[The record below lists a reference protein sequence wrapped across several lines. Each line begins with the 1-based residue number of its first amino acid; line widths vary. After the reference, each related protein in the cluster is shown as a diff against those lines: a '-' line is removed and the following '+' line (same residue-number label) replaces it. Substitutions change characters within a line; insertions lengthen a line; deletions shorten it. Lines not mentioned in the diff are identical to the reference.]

1 MIKENLNKPHQ
12 EDSGT
17 EEVKN
22 SDFNTE
28 NEAEKTRVEE
38 FEERKPEA
46 LEKINEEVDGLSDEE
61 IKDELEKRGL
71 PVDMR
76 SKRKNR
82 EQLKQVRLGRAET
95 MAGLRDKLN
104 EFKQSR
110 QRFVEA
116 ENNLKKYEGLI
127 GSFKMAGDMEADT
140 KENVQEEYD
149 QALAEY
155 EEKRAEYV
163 GEKVNRMLNQQTEL
177 VKTRAENF
185 DQEKGFGKKFYEGY
199 KKLGKWNLGALLGDE
214 FMKKLDR
221 KEDDGKVKRFFKG
234 TARFFTKT
242 LSVRMG
248 LSMGLLGAGFVVGGG
263 IGFVGALAARRV
275 LAGFGTGFG
284 AYDLMKMFGA
294 RKEIKKGMRKE
305 LSKEE
310 LETIELSEIT
320 DRMSHFEQEAEA
332 SGDANVLDNKTYIA
346 LKIEFNSRAKETKA
360 EKTRT
365 KRRKRIQELIEHAD
379 KNLEK
384 VKGEARKKELK
395 RRGIAAGVGLFVG
408 SGALGEALG
417 AGKTFIADL
426 IKGDEAMGEVA
437 EQLSGTGPEASN
449 VDVEQELL
457 REVQEFVLPI
467 PEDLSES
474 AQETYNHLKNIIN
487 GVEGKPGPTII
498 RAQAMDVG
506 DQLKTAAP
514 EQWEEILENYKGKGI
529 DKTDVSELVKQKDE
543 IVKDLT
549 EQADQ
554 SVVVEQLDYQGGDSV
569 WNEVENQLQGRT
581 GFKDLFTGGDEAEQT
596 HAIDYFENK
605 IVANPEEYGLKKG
618 VDFTDLSAED
628 LKSIDWNKLL
638 SVEKGEIDK
647 VFPSLTE
654 EVTIT
659 PALEGV
665 TGTTIS
671 LEATFANEF
680 PKLADKLIETG
691 FFNIDDSLNTFNQ
704 SAFNEVQKLA
714 NLTPETPVDEAL
726 CKEAKNF
733 LQELKNKLPE
743 VHERMLGEF
752 NKIPT
757 EPLIDPLETAR
768 GIQEFALPIPEDL
781 SESAQETY
789 NHLKNIINGVEGKP
803 GPTIIRAQA
812 MDVAEQ
818 LKTAAPEQWEEILQ
832 EYKGEGMDETD
843 ISELVNQRDE
853 IMKGLTEQADQS
865 VVSEQLDYQ
874 GGNTVWREVENQLQG
889 RTGLKDLFT
898 GGDEAEQTH
907 ALDYFKDKIVAN
919 PQEYGLAEGV
929 DADKL
934 TPEQLKSIDWN
945 KLLSIKEG
953 EIDKVFPNLTEEA
966 KQNIIENNRILQE
979 YVSKTGEALDTDTVD
994 QILEDVKEAGS
1005 VDEYLK
1011 PEPEAVIESA
1021 PETINLGEMRDNPDY
1036 DMTPDE
1042 EKLLENI
1049 DAYTADA
1056 GNRAVEKARKAAE
1069 GVLSKLDPEEY
1080 NKYSDVKEAIQNIRI
1095 DDLNEELNE
1104 GKGLLR
1110 FGRPDT
1116 DDLMTGVQR
1125 LAETHDF
1132 SETETKLFSNWL
1144 AGEDGILKKNDF
1156 ADLMTGRELDPVKF
1170 SEQIQDFNDA
1180 INSKDLPD
1188 TYAWEPRHIYTGE
1201 GVEKTE
1207 QLVNI
1212 REVEGGYQID
1222 STGDGMPDQ
1231 DVVHEELTVKQM
1243 MTKEVIK
1250 TAKA

>member
-1 MIKENLNKPHQ
+1 MIKENFKQPPQ
-12 EDSGT
+12 EDPET
-17 EEVKN
+17 EEVKGP
-22 SDFNTE
+22 DFDIE
-28 NEAEKTRVEE
+28 NEAEKTRAEE
-38 FEERKPEA
+38 FEERKPEV

-61 IKDELEKRGL
+61 VKDELEKKGL

-163 GEKVNRMLNQQTEL
+163 GEKVNRVLNQQTEL

-248 LSMGLLGAGFVVGGG
+248 LSMGLLGAGFVLGGG
-263 IGFVGALAARRV
+263 VGFVGALAARRV

-346 LKIEFNSRAKETKA
+346 LKIEFNSRTKETKA

-449 VDVEQELL
+449 VAVEQELL

-474 AQETYNHLKNIIN
+474 AQETYNHLKDIIN

-498 RAQAMDVG
+498 RAQAMAVG
-506 DQLKTAAP
+506 EQLKTAAP
-514 EQWEEILENYKGKGI
+514 EQWEEILQEYKGEG
-529 DKTDVSELVKQKDE
+529 TDETDISELVEQRDKIAKG
-543 IVKDLT
+543 LT
-549 EQADQ
+549 GQADQ
-554 SVVVEQLDYQGGDSV
+554 SVVEQLDYQGGDSV
-569 WNEVENQLQGRT
+569 WNEVKNQLQART
-581 GFKDLFTGGDEAEQT
+581 GFKELFTPGDEAEQT

-605 IVANPEEYGLKKG
+605 IVANPEEYGLEKG
-618 VDFTDLSAED
+618 VDFTKLSAED
-628 LKSIDWNKLL
+628 LKNINWDKLL
-638 SVEKGEIDK
+638 SVEEGEVDK
-647 VFPSLTE
+647 VFPGSTE
-654 EVTIT
+654 AVEAAADVDQI
-659 PALEGV
+659 ESI
-665 TGTTIS
+665 IS
-671 LEATFANEF
+671 EPL
-680 PKLADKLIETG
+680 
-691 FFNIDDSLNTFNQ
+691 
-704 SAFNEVQKLA
+704 
-714 NLTPETPVDEAL
+714 LTPEEFANKLKEMHPEIKTEFAETFKVDESGIITREDYTGTFTLEDNGDFIYSGGTGQGAEISP
-726 CKEAKNF
+726 KI
-733 LQELKNKLPE
+733 LKSGINKWEDYTPS
-743 VHERMLGEF
+743 
-752 NKIPT
+752 PT

-832 EYKGEGMDETD
+832 EYKGEGTDETD
-843 ISELVNQRDE
+843 ISELVEQRDK
-853 IMKGLTEQADQS
+853 IAKGLTEQADQS

-874 GGNTVWREVENQLQG
+874 GGNTVWNEVENQLQG

-994 QILEDVKEAGS
+994 QVLEDVKKAGG

-1011 PEPEAVIESA
+1011 PGPEQVISEQPVRLSEMN
-1021 PETINLGEMRDNPDY
+1021 PGEMTN
-1036 DMTPDE
+1036 E
-1042 EKLLENI
+1042 EQVLFENYEKYLET
-1049 DAYTADA
+1049 DVRGSAA
-1056 GNRAVEKARKAAE
+1056 KAAQE
-1069 GVLSKLDPEEY
+1069 AAEKFLDNQSPEVY

-1144 AGEDGILKKNDF
+1144 AGEGGILKKNDF

-1231 DVVHEELTVKQM
+1231 DVVHKELTVKQM
-1243 MTKEVIK
+1243 MIKEVIK